1 MPSSRGFS
9 WPNSNPRI
17 ESMSYATPVLEAD
30 FYYWAT
36 REAQWWYRAIWWCG
50 DSQWCYLNISSSAAS
65 FSPCPQ
71 SFPASGSFPIS
82 QLFTSGG
89 QSIGRFSF
97 NISPSNAY
105 SGLIS
110 IRADWFDLLAV
121 QGTLKSLP
129 QLHSTKASI
138 LQHSAFFMVQLSHPY
153 MTCLSFYSFPYKEQV
168 SFNFTA
174 AVTICSNFGAREN
187 KICHCFHFFPI
198 YLPWSDAMKGADAMI
213 LVFWILSLSKLFHSP
228 LSPSSRGS
236 LVPLLFLPLEW
247 YHLHIWGCWYFSLK
261 SQVQLLIH
269 SAWHFAWRTLHGC

>member
-1 MPSSRGFS
+1 MYKMIHFAVHLKLTQYCNQLLFSHLVTSDPLWPDGLQHTRLLWPSLSLGDCSNSHTLSRWCHPTISFS
-9 WPNSNPRI
+9 LVP
-17 ESMSYATPVLEAD
+17 
-30 FYYWAT
+30 
-36 REAQWWYRAIWWCG
+36 
-50 DSQWCYLNISSSAAS
+50 

-236 LVPLLFLPLEW
+236 LVTLYLLP
-247 YHLHIWGCWYFSLK
+247 
-261 SQVQLLIH
+261 
-269 SAWHFAWRTLHGC
+269 